1 MNWEAVG
8 AMGEIVG
15 AIAVLATLYYLSG
28 QIRVN
33 SRQIER
39 ANDYQI
45 AQSILGTN
53 GLYVQIWQ
61 PIMQDGELAEIY
73 LKGIQDQPMSEV
85 EELRFC
91 TYINTFLALMEAF
104 VNQNELGVSFDE
116 LNEDAES
123 AFELMN
129 PYLIKILNT
138 TIGKKWLAEEA
149 PSLFTQ
155 DFLDAL
161 KQYVLLPVQD

>member
-15 AIAVLATLYYLSG
+15 ALAVLATLYYLSG
-28 QIRVN
+28 QIKIN
-33 SRQIER
+33 SREIER
-39 ANDYQI
+39 ANDYQS
-45 AQSILGTN
+45 AQSILATN
-53 GLYVQIWQ
+53 NLYVQIWQ
-61 PIMQDGELAEIY
+61 PIMQDGELATIY
-73 LKGIQDQPMSEV
+73 LKGIQDEPLSKV

-104 VNQNELGVSFDE
+104 MSQNEAGVGFDE
-116 LNEDAES
+116 LNEDVGT

-129 PYLIKILNT
+129 PYLDKILNT
-138 TIGKKWLAEEA
+138 VVGRIWLAEEA

-155 DFLDAL
+155 EFLGAL
-161 KQYVLLPVQD
+161 TEHGPVLA